1 MTTEYVIAVG
11 DQFVS
16 RFTYPE
22 STTKVDK
29 LWERSDGIKVAPCC
43 KAHLG
48 SEPYRWPSR
57 SSPEYVAGVI
67 VGSEVREV
75 PALEK
80 TKGRK
85 K

>member
-1 MTTEYVIAVG
+1 MKVEYVIAVG
-11 DQFVS
+11 DRYVS

-29 LWERSDGIKVAPCC
+29 AWEKSEGIKTAPCC

-48 SEPYRWPSR
+48 PEPFRWPNR
-57 SSPEYVAGVI
+57 ESPEYVAKDIEGA
-67 VGSEVREV
+67 EVREV

-80 TKGRK
+80 PKGKR
-85 K
+85 